1 MSRVGLKPIQLPKG
15 VEVHVEGTTARV
27 KGPKGELVQHVP
39 SLIAVQVEDG
49 VVRCTRPN
57 DEPKT
62 RAAHGL
68 VRALINNQVKGVSE
82 GFSRKLSIVGVG
94 YKAEAKGKVLAL
106 TLGYSHP
113 VEFQVPEGIQ
123 VTTPD
128 PTSIVVS
135 GIDKQKVGQVAAEIR
150 NYREPEPYKGKGV
163 RYDDEVIHRKAGK
176 SAAKG

>member
-1 MSRVGLKPIQLPKG
+1 MSRVGLKPISLPKG
-15 VEVHVEGTTARV
+15 VEVHVEGNTARV
-27 KGPKGELVQHVP
+27 KGPKGELSQHIP
-39 SLIAVQVEDG
+39 SIISVSVEGG
-49 VVRCTRPN
+49 VVRCTRP
-57 DEPKT
+57 DDAPKT

-68 VRALINNQVKGVSE
+68 VRALIHNQVKGVSE

-113 VEFQVPEGIQ
+113 IEFKVPDGIQ
-123 VTTPD
+123 ITTPD
-128 PTSIVVS
+128 PTSIVIA

-176 SAAKG
+176 SAAKA